1 MSHTVI
7 TSYFTDLNAFDHLFI
22 CDRSFKEM
30 LELVGW
36 ESVLSIE
43 EYVYPNLVKAFYS
56 NIELSVTTQ
65 DKIVTNVGGVPVEF
79 DIKDLIKILGT
90 ENEGLKIYT
99 SRKELFSIILFML
112 MRLGIFVDV
121 ETFSMICAPFPFTL
135 EFLIAYHNI

>member
-1 MSHTVI
+1 
-7 TSYFTDLNAFDHLFI
+7 
-22 CDRSFKEM
+22 M

-65 DKIVTNVGGVPVEF
+65 DMIVTNVGGVLVEF
-79 DIKDLIKILGT
+79 DIKDLIKLLGT

-121 ETFSMICAPFPFTL
+121 DTFSMICAPFPFTL